1 MFGIATTKYTLLF
14 QPSNILKSEDIFMLF
29 MHEKLNG
36 QVNFE
41 IYLLE
46 VQNLINH
53 LEIKNKAVR
62 DVVKVFLNE
71 NIEYYE
77 HDVLKKLKSSSSTA
91 TANAFQKAWPRF
103 LIDKLRALIEVSNQ
117 LSIMHKSI
125 NEKTGNVLYVACT
138 FSNNVPEIS
147 FEVRNTAKRGLQL
160 HTLITINNELW
171 SLADFKVN
179 EFVLEKQNTYYVLHI
194 DDYLTISRLKEA
206 QQYKHAYSPDLFL
219 ENIVAPL
226 EANYKVNRNNCFQI
240 ETIDVVPAATV
251 YLSELSEMYLM
262 LTPKWNYDGFV
273 MENPYAETTEINR
286 NSKTYEVRR
295 YAAQEQELVTV
306 LAALH
311 PNFAKQRKGYYYLT
325 FDDAKKKNWFLK
337 TYHLL
342 LEKNIDISGLET
354 MQHFRYSKHAIATKF
369 ALKKTEDNI
378 ATADMQVSF
387 GDEIVKLQEL
397 QKLILSNQKTILLND
412 GNIGVLTDD
421 WLNQYGIILK
431 HAKVNVKVIT
441 VPIWILYS
449 VQNNGSARLQ
459 LGGIALDWQQKFVDW
474 QNPDIHIYEKPKS
487 ITADLRIY
495 QQKGFEWLA
504 LLSEID
510 AGACLADDMGLG
522 KTLQTICFMAWL
534 LQKNEHGKCIIV
546 CPASLIYNWKQE
558 LEKFAPTLDVAI
570 LNQRVKQNETL
581 FDDATNIYICS
592 YGVARTKIDAI
603 SERPWQCMIMDESHN
618 IKNPQA
624 LNTKAVQQIQA
635 RHRVALSGTPVM
647 NNTFDLYSQLNV
659 LLPDLLGSAEFFR
672 KEYANPIDR
681 DKNEDKIAQLKH
693 LTAPFILRRTK
704 QQVAKDLPEK
714 IEQTLWCDMEPD
726 QQSFYDT
733 LKTKLKDNIFLEIN
747 KDGLGKS
754 KMGILAGIT
763 KLRQACCAPELVK
776 DEQANNISSVK
787 IKLLIQEITE
797 NLGAHKVLVFSQF
810 KGMLHLIAAELQ
822 QLQLSYLHFDG
833 DTPLPERMELVNKF
847 QEPDN
852 TDNIFLISLKAG
864 NAGIT
869 LTAADY
875 VFLVDPWWNTAVQ
888 DQAIDRTH
896 RIGQNKT
903 VFAYKMICR
912 NTIEEKIMIMQGAK
926 KSLSEDLIVAEEN
939 FVKTLSIDEVKYLF
953 E

>member
-1 MFGIATTKYTLLF
+1 MTGIATTKYSLLF
-14 QPSNILKSEDIFMLF
+14 QPENILNSEDLFMLF
-29 MHEKLNG
+29 MHEKING

-41 IYLLE
+41 IFLLE

-53 LEIKNKAVR
+53 LEIKNKVER
-62 DVVKVFLNE
+62 DAIKIFLNE
-71 NIEYYE
+71 NITYHEYE
-77 HDVLKKLKSSSSTA
+77 ILKKLKSSSSTA

-103 LIDKLRALIEVSNQ
+103 LIEKLRVLQANATSYT
-117 LSIMHKSI
+117 IMHKCL
-125 NEKTGNVLYVACT
+125 NEKTGHVIFAACT
-138 FSNNVPEIS
+138 ISNNVPSLS
-147 FEVRNTAKRGLQL
+147 FEVRTNAKRGLQV
-160 HTLITINNELW
+160 HTLITLNNELY
-171 SLADFKVN
+171 SISDFTVN
-179 EFVLEKQNTYYVLHI
+179 EFIFEKQNTYYVLNI
-194 DDYLTISRLKEA
+194 EDYLTLKWLKEA
-206 QQYKHAYSPDLFL
+206 QQYKYAFSPDLFL

-226 EANYKVNRNNCFQI
+226 ETNYSVNRNNCFFI
-240 ETIDVVPAATV
+240 EKIDVVPAATV

-273 MENPYAETTEINR
+273 MENPYAETTEINK
-286 NSKTYEVRR
+286 NSKTYAIRR
-295 YAAQEQELVTV
+295 YATHEQELVNI

-342 LEKNIDISGLET
+342 LEKNIEIAGLET

-369 ALKKTEDNI
+369 TLKKTEGSV
-378 ATADMQVSF
+378 AHAEMQISF

-397 QKLILSNQKTILLND
+397 QKLLLANQKTILLND

-421 WLNQYGIILK
+421 WLHQYGIILK
-431 HAKVNVKVIT
+431 HAKVTAKTIT

-474 QNPDIHIYEKPKS
+474 QNPDMHIYEKPKS
-487 ITADLRIY
+487 IIADLRIY

-558 LEKFAPTLDVAI
+558 LEKFAPSLKVAI
-570 LNQRVKQNETL
+570 LNQRIKQNETL
-581 FDDATNIYICS
+581 FDDATHIYICS
-592 YGVARTKIDAI
+592 YGVARTKIETI

-624 LNTKAVQQIQA
+624 QNTKAVQQIPA

-681 DKNEDKIAQLKH
+681 DKNEDKILQLKQ

-704 QQVAKDLPEK
+704 QQVAKDLPAK
-714 IEQTLWCDMEPD
+714 IEQTLWCDMQPD
-726 QQSFYDT
+726 QQLFYDE
-733 LKTKLKDNIFLEIN
+733 LKNKLKNNIFLEID

-776 DEQANNISSVK
+776 DEHAENISSVK
-787 IKLLIQEITE
+787 INLLTQEITE
-797 NLGAHKVLVFSQF
+797 NIGAHKILVFSQF
-810 KGMLHLIAAELQ
+810 KGMLHLIAEALQ
-822 QLQLSYLHFDG
+822 RQNMSYLHFDG
-833 DTPLPERMELVNKF
+833 DTPLPERMALVNKF
-847 QEPDN
+847 QEADN

-926 KSLSEDLIVAEEN
+926 KSLSEDLIVAEDN
-939 FVKTLSIDEVKYLF
+939 FVKNLSLDEVKYLF